1 VFERVGRWKICG
13 ANFPPFVLF
22 ILFSKKQNHSCYNL
36 DMKKMNKNL
45 IIYQA
50 KNGAIEF
57 RGDFKGEN
65 VIWGSLNQIAEL
77 FGVQKAAISKHLKNI
92 YDEKE
97 LDRESTVS
105 ILETVQKEGGREVV
119 RKITYYNLDAIISV
133 GYRVN
138 SKTATEFRI

>member
-1 VFERVGRWKICG
+1 
-13 ANFPPFVLF
+13 
-22 ILFSKKQNHSCYNL
+22 
-36 DMKKMNKNL
+36 MKKINKNL

-105 ILETVQKEGGREVV
+105 ILETVQKEGRREVI